1 MCFEFACQRAV
12 ADKGAPV
19 KPFMPA
25 FGAGVWG
32 RWWNRGQRVSRP
44 DVSVDSGDTMHLPQ
58 SGRRSA
64 KIADDRRTIGV
75 VAVST
80 GFDNLPAI
88 LSHQI
93 EI

>member
-1 MCFEFACQRAV
+1 
-12 ADKGAPV
+12 
-19 KPFMPA
+19 
-25 FGAGVWG
+25 
-32 RWWNRGQRVSRP
+32 
-44 DVSVDSGDTMHLPQ
+44 MHLPQ